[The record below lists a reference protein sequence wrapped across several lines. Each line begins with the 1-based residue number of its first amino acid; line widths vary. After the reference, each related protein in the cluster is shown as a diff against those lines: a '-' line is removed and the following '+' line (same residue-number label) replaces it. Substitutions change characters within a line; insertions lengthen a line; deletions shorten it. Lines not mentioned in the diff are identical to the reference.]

1 MEKFLEFLKKNEELE
16 VKKGTSEPEIK
27 GEPFKEE
34 DGFVSIHTYD
44 MLAQAYDAKCEE
56 CKAIGKEYKY
66 LNKEFNEEI
75 KKYSHERNEL
85 LNKVN
90 LLEKENRKLT
100 AELSKYRYFIECQK
114 NEIEKLENHGLEKH

>member
-1 MEKFLEFLKKNEELE
+1 MGILFITLPFCEDFGISEE
-16 VKKGTSEPEIK
+16 VKKELIRKKPDPCAPKTP
-27 GEPFKEE
+27 GEP
-34 DGFVSIHTYD
+34 VSMESYD
-44 MLAQAYDAKCEE
+44 MLAKAYDAKCDE
-56 CKAIGKEYKY
+56 CKVLEKECKH
-66 LNKEFNEEI
+66 LSKEFNEET

-114 NEIEKLENHGLEKH
+114 NEIEKL

>member
-1 MEKFLEFLKKNEELE
+1 MGILIITSPFCEDFGIPEE
-16 VKKGTSEPEIK
+16 VKKEIVRK
-27 GEPFKEE
+27 KLDRCAHKAPKS
-34 DGFVSIHTYD
+34 DKHVSMESYD

-56 CKAIGKEYKY
+56 CKAMGKEFKY
-66 LNKEFNEEI
+66 LSKEFNEET

-100 AELSKYRYFIECQK
+100 AELSKYRYFVECQK
-114 NEIEKLENHGLEKH
+114 NEIEKL

>member
-1 MEKFLEFLKKNEELE
+1 MLGNYTKVAEEIEKELE
-16 VKKGTSEPEIK
+16 AKKGTSGPIK
-27 GEPFKEE
+27 GEPSKEEE
-34 DGFVSIHTYD
+34 DGFVSIHAYD
-44 MLAQAYDAKCEE
+44 MLAQAYDAKCDE

-66 LNKEFNEEI
+66 LSKEFNEET

-90 LLEKENRKLT
+90 LLEKENRELT

-114 NEIEKLENHGLEKH
+114 NEIEKL

>member
-1 MEKFLEFLKKNEELE
+1 MGILIITSPFCEDFGISEE
-16 VKKGTSEPEIK
+16 VKSSLLKRSSIPVHKAPETSQNEP
-27 GEPFKEE
+27 
-34 DGFVSIHTYD
+34 VSMENYD
-44 MLAQAYDAKCEE
+44 MLAQAYDAKCDE

-66 LNKEFNEEI
+66 LSKEFNEEI

-114 NEIEKLENHGLEKH
+114 NEIEKL